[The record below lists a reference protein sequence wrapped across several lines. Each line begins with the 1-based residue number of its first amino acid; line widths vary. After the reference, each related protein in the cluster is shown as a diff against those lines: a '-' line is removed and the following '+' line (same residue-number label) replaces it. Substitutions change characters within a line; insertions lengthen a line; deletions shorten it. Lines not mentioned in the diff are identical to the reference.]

1 VTRGRWAV
9 AAAFCLAALLAAA
22 AATWRAAL
30 APPATSAE
38 PQIFE
43 VARGASLQT
52 ITRQLQAAGLI
63 RNARAVEV
71 LARYRGLGSGLRAGE
86 YRLSADAPPGA
97 ILDKLARG
105 QVVTYELVVPE
116 GYTAAMIAER
126 VEAAGLGDADAF
138 LAWVRDARSPA
149 DLGVEGASLEGYLY
163 PETYRLP
170 RGLSSREIAAVL
182 VNQFLRVWREL
193 EPLAREHSLS
203 MHEIVTLAS
212 IVEKETG
219 VAEERPLIAS
229 VFVNRLR
236 KGMRLQSDPTVVY
249 GLTDGKRPL
258 GRALTRADLQVPT
271 PYNTYL
277 IDGLPPGPIANP
289 GRASLAAVIDPAKS
303 DYLYFVADG
312 SGGHAFAKTLAEH
325 NRNVAKWRRIRR
337 DQAAE

>member
-219 VAEERPLIAS
+219 VAEERPLIAA
-229 VFVNRLR
+229 VFLNRLKR
-236 KGMRLQSDPTVVY
+236 GMRLETDPTVIY
-249 GLTDGKRPL
+249 GIPDFDGNLR
-258 GRALTRADLQVPT
+258 RSDLENPDN
-271 PYNTYL
+271 PFNTYR
-277 IDGLPPGPIANP
+277 ITGLPPGPIANP
-289 GRASLAAVIDPAKS
+289 GRESLAAVLSPAEA
-303 DYLYFVADG
+303 DYLYFVSRNDG
-312 SGGHAFAKTLAEH
+312 THKFSRTYREHLLAVNEFQKK
-325 NRNVAKWRRIRR
+325 RLR
-337 DQAAE
+337 